1 MQYAGLLSDDM
12 SGYYLSKYG
21 DNDNPSYLATT
32 QFESTSARKAFPCF
46 DEPEFKATFQLN
58 MTVGAGLHA
67 LSNMNVVD
75 IEKIKN
81 SEKKKYIFANSTR

>member
-1 MQYAGLLSDDM
+1 MQYSGKLSDDM

-58 MTVGAGLHA
+58 MTVDAGLTA

-75 IEKIKN
+75 IETINN